1 MMHIKFNQNYLNLN
15 KEQSKKMIEVLSFL
29 EELDDVQNIFTNAD
43 LKKLQ

>member
-1 MMHIKFNQNYLNLN
+1 MATYLVNF
-15 KEQSKKMIEVLSFL
+15 KKDQSEKILEVLNSL